1 MAGEASLVEVREAV
15 RCKAAQHPGPVTAG
29 PFFLLFLIDMTTY
42 TFRINGPRPSID
54 AQTIGEELQR
64 IESRHGLIDPHVV
77 LDASR
82 PDDAPLHDHFEWD
95 DAVAGEKWRLEQSR
109 ALIRSVEIIHETTE
123 ARVPAFVNVSS
134 VGGYV
139 SAATVQ
145 NRPDLYHEA
154 LREYRSRIAAAA
166 TQLEKLEELAP
177 SAEKPKHRKDRKV
190 LEQLAA
196 V

>member
-1 MAGEASLVEVREAV
+1 
-15 RCKAAQHPGPVTAG
+15 
-29 PFFLLFLIDMTTY
+29 MTTY

-54 AQTIGEELQR
+54 AQIIGEELQR
-64 IESRHGLIDPHVV
+64 IESQHGLIDPHVV

-82 PDDAPLHDHFEWD
+82 SDDAPLHDHFEWD

-123 ARVPAFVNVSS
+123 TRVPAFVNVSS

-177 SAEKPKHRKDRKV
+177 SAEKPKHQKDRKV

-196 V
+196 A